1 MTMCDVDPLSSDE
14 PLDHDA
20 IVADERLIDAIARGD
35 SEAVRAALG
44 LEPDELLK
52 VLRALAA
59 SVIVTHLVSASR
71 SDLTECCGRPL
82 TELSEIDYV
91 TVERVAATCPEMQP

>member
-1 MTMCDVDPLSSDE
+1 VIVCHDE
-14 PLDHDA
+14 PIDHDDA
-20 IVADERLIDAIARGD
+20 IVADDALLDAIARGD
-35 SEAVRAALG
+35 SEAMRAALG

-59 SVIVTHLVSASR
+59 SVIVTHLVSANR
-71 SDLTECCGRPL
+71 SDLTECCRRPL

-91 TVERVAATCPEMQP
+91 TDEESAATCPEMRP